1 MTLILIYSV
10 MLAVLLACLVQGFML
25 LQVGLLYVWLRV
37 RAQWPCSSAAK
48 DGQSTLANQRDA
60 LAKEDDAT
68 YADTVAADG
77 SSPPRYRLAILVP
90 AFNEASLIEDNL
102 RLLAAHAADKGSIQ
116 LIVAV
121 DKGSADGTHG

>member
-1 MTLILIYSV
+1 MSKWLPIAPVILKMV
-10 MLAVLLACLVQGFML
+10 VECE
-25 LQVGLLYVWLRV
+25 
-37 RAQWPCSSAAK
+37 WPCSSAAK

-60 LAKEDDAT
+60 LANEDDAT